1 MRDDDGSDGDGSD
14 GDGSDDGAAPA
25 LQGTAEPRRG
35 ARKRRGSARFVSDSD
50 VDEDAEAYVS
60 AGGEEEHEGRE
71 AREGGYDS
79 GIEAAAAQLEQ
90 RGGGR
95 HA

>member
-1 MRDDDGSDGDGSD
+1 MRDSDGSDSDSDGSDG
-14 GDGSDDGAAPA
+14 AAPLA
-25 LQGTAEPRRG
+25 LPGTPEPRRG

-71 AREGGYDS
+71 AREGGDDS
-79 GIEAAAAQLEQ
+79 G
-90 RGGGR
+90 RGR
-95 HA
+95 RQ